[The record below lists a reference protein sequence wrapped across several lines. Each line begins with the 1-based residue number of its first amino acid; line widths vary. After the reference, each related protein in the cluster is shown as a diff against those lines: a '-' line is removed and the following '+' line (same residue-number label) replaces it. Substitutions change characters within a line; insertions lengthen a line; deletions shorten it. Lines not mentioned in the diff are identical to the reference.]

1 MGFAIILGLAVMS
14 AIVFYM
20 YGKLSN
26 YTDSDKVASVEKYAE
41 YKPYALIAA
50 KRVESW
56 IDDEIGSDKDA
67 GTVAKSLRK
76 LDEYLKIFN
85 AIVVAS
91 DSANPTAEVM
101 ALAKAWSVE
110 LAEEL
115 NFKRHIKKQE
125 EATNGDTEP
134 TA

>member
-1 MGFAIILGLAVMS
+1 MEFAIILGLGVMC

-41 YKPYALIAA
+41 YKPYALMAA
-50 KRVESW
+50 KQVESW
-56 IDDEIGSDKDA
+56 IDDEIGADKDA
-67 GTVAKSLRK
+67 GTAAKSLRK

-85 AIVVAS
+85 AIAIAS
-91 DSANPTAEVM
+91 DSADPTAEVI

-115 NFKRHIKKQE
+115 NYKKYIKKQE